1 MGGLSEYLERNYA
14 SKNPQK
20 QDTQLKSKFIDT
32 KSKRSLVD
40 QPAELAEQ
48 LPVEQTVELDIEQ
61 PESASGDSAV
71 QIEYTRD
78 NVSLKSRDARARED
92 PMSAYLNSGDKE
104 PQADKSSSGIPLYT
118 KPYPA
123 NRFGIKP
130 SYKWDGIDRSNG
142 FEKEWLARH

>member
-1 MGGLSEYLERNYA
+1 MGGLNEYLERNYA

-20 QDTQLKSKFIDT
+20 QDTQLKSRFIDT
-32 KSKRSLVD
+32 RSKRSLLD
-40 QPAELAEQ
+40 QAELAEQ
-48 LPVEQTVELDIEQ
+48 LPMQHTVELDIEQ
-61 PESASGDSAV
+61 PESASGNHAV

-78 NVSLKSRDARARED
+78 NASLKPRDTRARED
-92 PMSAYLNSGDKE
+92 PMSAYFNSGDKK

-118 KPYPA
+118 KPYPT